1 MPDIFDQ
8 FEEATSADP
17 KAQRA
22 VDYAKEKAAQAAL
35 GAAYMGA
42 KAVAPET
49 VRGIEQTGREFASDV
64 EALKRSAMDYLFPKP
79 QFSDV
84 AGIPGMN
91 VRVNPNIPGVAGL
104 LGGQLPQPTAD
115 VSYRRQM
122 GPGEFTAGATVD
134 PRVMGLLNPYV
145 GYAAQNPFGLG
156 GTFEAGVEAP
166 STTFDSLN
174 DITARARYSF
184 RF

>member
-1 MPDIFDQ
+1 MADIF
-8 FEEATSADP
+8 EEIARAKAESAP
-17 KAQRA
+17 EAQKAM
-22 VDYAKEKAAQAAL
+22 DYAQKKAAQAAA
-35 GAAYMGA
+35 GAAYLGA
-42 KAVAPET
+42 KEIAPGF
-49 VRGIEQTGREFASDV
+49 VRDVEQTGMETAGNVQEMGRQV
-64 EALKRSAMDYLFPKP
+64 MDYFRP
-79 QFSDV
+79 QFNDV
-84 AGIPGMN
+84 ANIPGMN

-122 GPGEFTAGATVD
+122 GPGELTAGATVD
-134 PRVMGLLNPYV
+134 PRVMGLLNPYI

-166 STTFDSLN
+166 STTFDSLDN
-174 DITARARYSF
+174 ITARARYSF